1 MEQQIKQHN
10 KKVLATL
17 EVGDLVEFPR
27 EHISHWGVYVGDG
40 EIVHLTASNKASGIG
55 NKEGRVKKEKF
66 WDVVKQSRAKKNN
79 YKDNDSQYKIFDR
92 EEIKRRA
99 LSKVGPSNYN
109 FVDDNCEHFAMYCRY
124 GKKHSGQV
132 NAFVARCLI
141 IKGAFLALVLLVVYQ
156 FRRILKRY

>member
-1 MEQQIKQHN
+1 MAQQILQHN
-10 KKVLATL
+10 ETVLASL

-27 EHISHWGVYVGDG
+27 ISISHWGVYIGNG
-40 EIVHLTASNKASGIG
+40 EIVHLTATNKASGIRDQ
-55 NKEGRVKKEKF
+55 EGCVKRENF
-66 WDVVKQSRAKKNN
+66 WDVVEQSRAEKNN

-99 LSKVGPSNYN
+99 LSKVGPSKYN
-109 FVDDNCEHFAMYCRY
+109 FVGDNCEHFAMYCRY

-141 IKGAFLALVLLVVYQ
+141 IKGAFLAFVLLVVYQ
-156 FRRILKRY
+156 FRRILKR